1 VTPPC
6 IITEGTVFED
16 FTDDTDWTLDSGLSK
31 ALAWVSETV
40 GKLSLRLALGTTGAS
55 GTTYYATKTISRDM
69 SGDKSG
75 IELACYAS
83 LNAAGPNGISKV
95 TIEVS
100 STTDFSKSFK
110 FQTVTNLHDGW
121 NRIHVA
127 ESDWT
132 NTGSESWSNTM
143 LRLRVGLTPQW
154 TGAAPSVYFDSLTG
168 GVTTTPAVVLMF
180 GNAKHGPLTAL
191 PALEDKGW
199 KANLPIDLFSMDDAD
214 RMTAGEYEMLR
225 NMGWELLG
233 ELAQLEL
240 LDPTWSHTAYTRYDG
255 RIQHAVL
262 DYYMTYAGYY
272 GWGPFRFLLGVNSW
286 RATAPEIHEVL
297 AAHRILLT
305 VRSSSGSENTANA
318 MPFDAVYN
326 LPVLFLGN
334 TVTLATAEAAVDTA
348 VARGGA
354 LFIEVEDLIPSPGAY
369 DWTEDDY
376 LDLLDYIDGKGIT
389 PKTMTEIWEFQSE
402 EPVASTASVILGNM
416 ELNDQVNYFVDGTG
430 VSTGQRQTV
439 WEEAP
444 SYASSVANAQ
454 VNVHHSGLVPV
465 TIPMRV
471 KGADLADLDTKLLDL
486 WTEVDKQTNTLTI
499 GIDESYNIVR
509 SSRPV
514 TIERDPLYQLGFHA
528 YFTLVL
534 MREP

>member
-1 VTPPC
+1 MAPPC
-6 IITEGTVFED
+6 IITAGTVFED

-31 ALAWVSETV
+31 SLNWVSETI
-40 GKLSLRLALGTTGAS
+40 GKLSLRLSCGATTVGGTA
-55 GTTYYATKTISRDM
+55 YYATKTISRDM
-69 SGDKSG
+69 SSDKSG
-75 IELACYAS
+75 IELTCYAS
-83 LNAAGPNGISKV
+83 HNAANPSGVVKATV
-95 TIEVS
+95 EVS

-110 FQTVTNLHDGW
+110 FQTAANLHDGW

-127 ESDWT
+127 ETDWT

-154 TGAAPSVYFDSLTG
+154 TGAAPNVYFDSLRG
-168 GVTTTPAVVLMF
+168 GVTTTPAIVLMF

-191 PALEDKGW
+191 PAFEDKGW
-199 KANLPIDLFSMDDAD
+199 QGVLALDLVSMDDAD
-214 RMTAGEYEMLR
+214 RMTASEFEMLR

-233 ELAQLEL
+233 ETMQIEL
-240 LDPTWSHTAYTRYDG
+240 LDPTWSHVTYTRYDG
-255 RIQHAVL
+255 RIQHAAYDV
-262 DYYMTYAGYY
+262 YVEYAGYR
-272 GWGPFRFLLGVNSW
+272 GWGPFRFVRNGNNW

-297 AAHRILLT
+297 STHRILAA
-305 VRSSSGSENTANA
+305 VRPNATNENTANA
-318 MPFDAVYN
+318 MPLDAVYN
-326 LPVLFLGN
+326 LPYLQLGSG
-334 TVTLATAEAAVDTA
+334 VSLATAEAAVDTA
-348 VARGGA
+348 IARGGA
-354 LFIEVEDLIPSPGAY
+354 LILFVEDLIPSPGTY
-369 DWTEDDY
+369 DWTEADY
-376 LDLLDYIDGKGIT
+376 LDLMDYIDGEGIT
-389 PKTMTEIWEFQSE
+389 PKTMTELWDFQSE
-402 EPVASTASVILGNM
+402 TPVAGTASVILGNM
-416 ELNDQVNYFVDGTG
+416 ELNDQVNYFVDSAG

-444 SYASSVANAQ
+444 SYASAVANVQ
-454 VNVHHSGLVPV
+454 VNVQHSGLVPV

-471 KGADLADLDTKLLDL
+471 TGSDLADLDTKLLDL
-486 WTEVDKQTNTLTI
+486 WTEVDKSTNTLTI